1 VFGPLG
7 AEPRLRE
14 AVTGALGRLYNDGAR
29 RAVETLV
36 SA

>member
-7 AEPRLRE
+7 AEPRLLE
-14 AVTGALGRLYNDGAR
+14 AVTTALGRLYKDGAR

-36 SA
+36 SV